1 MLVSHLSFL
10 IQVPYSAAFYLRRLQ
25 MSDHPAIAASF
36 HFRLVKM
43 KLTEEQQQHSALAF
57 NDQLAGASYG
67 NHQDKRHMA
76 AARREWI
83 SLAVVV
89 TSY

>member
-1 MLVSHLSFL
+1 
-10 IQVPYSAAFYLRRLQ
+10 
-25 MSDHPAIAASF
+25 
-36 HFRLVKM
+36 M

-76 AARREWI
+76 AARLEWI